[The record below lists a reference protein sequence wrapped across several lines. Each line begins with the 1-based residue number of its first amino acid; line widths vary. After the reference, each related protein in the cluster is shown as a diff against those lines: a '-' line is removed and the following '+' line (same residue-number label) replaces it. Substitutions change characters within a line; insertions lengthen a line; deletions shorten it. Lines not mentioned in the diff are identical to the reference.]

1 MLNKKV
7 GLILEG
13 GGFRGIFTAGILDY
27 FLEKDLEFP
36 YVIGVSM
43 GSCNGVNY
51 ISKQKRRS
59 IDIPYTYIKDH
70 RYISYRNLLTKRSL
84 FGMDFIFHEIPY
96 KHNEF
101 DFETFR
107 DSKQKFLIGTMDVH
121 KGGSRFF
128 DAHDLSDHEL
138 LLALKASCSLPYISP
153 MVSLRG
159 GRYLDGGLSDSI
171 PVRKAI
177 EDGMDK
183 VVVLVTREEG
193 YEKAVKERKRSS
205 FIYRAYPQVG
215 QHINNRS
222 IKYNQELEYMKDLED
237 QGKAFVIYPDS
248 PIEIG
253 RTERNAEKLMKA
265 YEDGY
270 RRAGEV
276 YEDLLKFLGEEEPFD
291 KTDNDVYPQADLAY
305 TASVRE
311 DFHDQ

>member
-1 MLNKKV
+1 
-7 GLILEG
+7 
-13 GGFRGIFTAGILDY
+13 
-27 FLEKDLEFP
+27 
-36 YVIGVSM
+36 
-43 GSCNGVNY
+43 
-51 ISKQKRRS
+51 
-59 IDIPYTYIKDH
+59 
-70 RYISYRNLLTKRSL
+70 
-84 FGMDFIFHEIPY
+84 MDFIFHEIPY

-107 DSKQKFLIGTMDVH
+107 DSKQKFLIGAMDVH

-159 GRYLDGGLSDSI
+159 GKYLDGGLSDSI
-171 PVRKAI
+171 PVKKAI

-193 YEKAVKERKRSS
+193 YEKAVKERKGRSL
-205 FIYRAYPQVG
+205 IYRAYPEVG

-222 IKYNQELEYMKDLED
+222 AKYNEELKYMKELEEL
-237 QGKAFVIYPDS
+237 GKAFVIYPDA

-265 YEDGY
+265 YKDGY

-276 YEDLLKFLGEEEPFD
+276 YENLMKFLSEEYVNREIETGRDELSQIDQDYVNSAGE
-291 KTDNDVYPQADLAY
+291 DL
-305 TASVRE
+305 
-311 DFHDQ
+311 HDQ

>member
-13 GGFRGIFTAGILDY
+13 GGFRGIYTAGILDY
-27 FLEKDLEFP
+27 FLEKDLIFP

-43 GSCNGVNY
+43 GSCNGANY

-59 IDIPYTYIKDH
+59 IDIPYTYIKDN
-70 RYISYRNLLTKRSL
+70 RYISYRNLLTKGSL

-96 KHNEF
+96 KHNQF
-101 DFETFR
+101 DFQTFR
-107 DSKQKFLIGTMDVH
+107 ESEQKFLIGTMDVH

-128 DAHDLSDHEL
+128 DANDLSDNEL

-153 MVSLRG
+153 MVSLKG
-159 GRYLDGGLSDSI
+159 GMYLDGGLSDSI
-171 PVRKAI
+171 PIHKAI

-193 YEKAVKERKRSS
+193 YKKTVKDRKGLSVM
-205 FIYRAYPQVG
+205 YRAYPQVG
-215 QHINNRS
+215 KHISNRPA
-222 IKYNQELEYMKDLED
+222 KYNEELEYMKALED

-248 PIEIG
+248 PIKMG

-265 YEDGY
+265 YQDGY

-276 YEDLLKFLGEEEPFD
+276 YEDLMTFLASEDTD
-291 KTDNDVYPQADLAY
+291 KAGFTSQNEYSQVN
-305 TASVRE
+305 
-311 DFHDQ
+311 